1 VFPLPPKESAPPP
14 AVEYDPAM
22 EMGMTRIRRTWRG
35 LLGAAAVAALL
46 AGLTTGLSAHH
57 GWGGYDTAEAELTG
71 TVEAAVS
78 TAGPHA
84 TMKIRVKDQVWDVVL
99 APPARTMA
107 AGLKEG
113 VIPVGATVTVHGHKH
128 RDTKKLEIKT
138 ERVTW
143 NGKLFNVYPDR
154 T

>member
-1 VFPLPPKESAPPP
+1 
-14 AVEYDPAM
+14 
-22 EMGMTRIRRTWRG
+22 MGRMQATWRSG
-35 LLGAAAVAALL
+35 LAAIGLCALVL
-46 AGLTTGLSAHH
+46 ATAPRLNAHH
-57 GWGGYDTAEAELTG
+57 GWGGYETAEADLTG
-71 TVEAAVS
+71 TVEVPVS

-107 AGLKEG
+107 AGLREG
-113 VIPVGATVTVHGHKH
+113 TIPAGATVSVHGHKH
-128 RDTKKLEIKT
+128 RDAKKLEIKT

-154 T
+154 S